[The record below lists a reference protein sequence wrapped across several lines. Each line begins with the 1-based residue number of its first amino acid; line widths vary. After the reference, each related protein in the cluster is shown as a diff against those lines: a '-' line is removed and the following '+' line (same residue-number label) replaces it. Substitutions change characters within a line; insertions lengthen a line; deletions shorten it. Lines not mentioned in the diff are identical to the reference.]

1 MVDEYAAG
9 LALGGL
15 SLGGKD
21 VTMGG
26 DEGEGSKSGGDWT
39 TSFFHE
45 CLVTV
50 RDGVGVGKG
59 TQRRSMIRWNLTTA
73 FLHR

>member
-21 VTMGG
+21 VNMGG
-26 DEGEGSKSGGDWT
+26 GEGEESKS
-39 TSFFHE
+39 
-45 CLVTV
+45 
-50 RDGVGVGKG
+50 
-59 TQRRSMIRWNLTTA
+59 A
-73 FLHR
+73 

>member
-26 DEGEGSKSGGDWT
+26 DEGEGSKSG
-39 TSFFHE
+39 
-45 CLVTV
+45 
-50 RDGVGVGKG
+50 
-59 TQRRSMIRWNLTTA
+59 
-73 FLHR
+73 